1 MINTTA
7 RGRPQDER
15 RSAVDVLVDVVVDVV
30 VDGDGDG
37 DDLTTEL
44 GKHGDEPRE

>member
-1 MINTTA
+1 M
-7 RGRPQDER
+7 
-15 RSAVDVLVDVVVDVV
+15 VVDVVVDG
-30 VDGDGDG
+30 DGDGDG